1 MGRTQTGTRQKLI
14 DTGNELIWRNSYAAV
29 SVAEICTKAGVQK
42 GSFYHFFPS
51 KADLALT
58 IMDSCM
64 QEIIPRYDDIFS
76 AKHPPIERLTKMVD
90 YVYEMQLEKQ
100 QEYGHV
106 CGCPMLTLGSEL
118 SSKEDTIA
126 IKIEEVC
133 SLKLTYYES
142 TLRDLIAQG
151 AIDSDTNVE
160 IKAQEIFSLIVGQ
173 LFLARMKNNLNFIK
187 NDLKNT
193 ILELIGIKNT
203 ELV

>member
-64 QEIIPRYDDIFS
+64 QEVIPTYDDIFS
-76 AKHPPIERLTKMVD
+76 AKHRPEERLTKMVD

-100 QEYGHV
+100 QEYGYV

-118 SSKEDTIA
+118 SSTEDAIA
-126 IKIEEVC
+126 LKIEEIC
-133 SLKLTYYES
+133 NLKLTYYES
-142 TLRDLIAQG
+142 TLRDLIANG
-151 AIDSDTNVE
+151 AIDRDTNIE

-193 ILELIGIKNT
+193 ILELVGITNK